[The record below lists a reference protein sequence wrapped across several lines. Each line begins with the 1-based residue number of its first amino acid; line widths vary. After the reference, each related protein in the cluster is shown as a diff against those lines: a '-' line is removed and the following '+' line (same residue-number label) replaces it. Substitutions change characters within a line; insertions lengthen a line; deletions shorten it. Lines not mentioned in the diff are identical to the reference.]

1 MSLNE
6 VEPNLADEA
15 VDQIID
21 WIDINPTQGHTA

>member
-15 VDQIID
+15 LIKLLIGLMVTPIQE
-21 WIDINPTQGHTA
+21 HTV